1 MMSWPSRNRCPISCQ
16 IFILR
21 FLKRSLP
28 KSFIESP
35 WQEIDVEDLEGFTIF
50 QTFMSMFALN

>member
-1 MMSWPSRNRCPISCQ
+1 MSWPSRNRRPISCQ

-21 FLKRSLP
+21 LLKRSLP

-35 WQEIDVEDLEGFTIF
+35 WQEIDVEDLDGLHGIPNIYEYVCI
-50 QTFMSMFALN
+50 